1 LLCALTASAVSYA
14 TPYKGSGRG
23 FIHTTLH
30 NSQSHSSI
38 GSSTVLAQ
46 APVAAISSV
55 NSSRGISSSNV
66 SVTRVQS
73 GIYTSASSISGGVTT
88 YDSGHS
94 GRKVRKSP
102 VHPGNPD
109 DDECPGCIYGDDGT
123 CIICGHDP
131 MDGLDDDGE
140 CSGHCHG
147 ECDEDGCHCVPLEF
161 NCAVALFMTVLAAAY
176 ALYKRRASHR
186 TVMSVMVARC
196 SRD

>member
-1 LLCALTASAVSYA
+1 MLCALTASAVSYA
-14 TPYKGSGRG
+14 TPYKGSGRS

-88 YDSGHS
+88 YDSGHVHGVS
-94 GRKVRKSP
+94 RKT
-102 VHPGNPD
+102 PGHND
-109 DDECPGCIYGDDGT
+109 DADECHCIDENDDGVCDICDHDIDDCT
-123 CIICGHDP
+123 CEEEYGYCRCP
-131 MDGLDDDGE
+131 LTDGWQ
-140 CSGHCHG
+140 
-147 ECDEDGCHCVPLEF
+147 VW
-161 NCAVALFMTVLAAAY
+161 LFVGTLAAAY
-176 ALYKRRASHR
+176 ALYKKRMAV
-186 TVMSVMVARC
+186 TLAV
-196 SRD
+196 

>member
-1 LLCALTASAVSYA
+1 MLCALTASAVSYA

-66 SVTRVQS
+66 SMARVQS

-88 YDSGHS
+88 YDSGHHHP
-94 GRKVRKSP
+94 GHIRKVGG
-102 VHPGNPD
+102 HNGD
-109 DDECPGCIYGDDGT
+109 ADECDCVDGDDNGV
-123 CIICGHDP
+123 CDVCGDP
-131 MDGLDDDGE
+131 IDA
-140 CSGHCHG
+140 C
-147 ECDEDGCHCVPLEF
+147 ECDPCRCPLTDGWQVW
-161 NCAVALFMTVLAAAY
+161 LFVGTLAAAY

>member
-1 LLCALTASAVSYA
+1 MLCALTASAVSYA
-14 TPYKGSGRG
+14 KPYKGAGRG
-23 FIHTTLH
+23 YIYTTLH

-66 SVTRVQS
+66 SLTRVQS

-88 YDSGHS
+88 YDTGHH
-94 GRKVRKSP
+94 
-102 VHPGNPD
+102 HPGHIRRAGEDHPEGE
-109 DDECPGCIYGDDGT
+109 ECECCVDGDGDGVCDVCGDD
-123 CIICGHDP
+123 
-131 MDGLDDDGE
+131 MDS
-140 CSGHCHG
+140 C
-147 ECDEDGCHCVPLEF
+147 ECDPCRCPITDGWSVW
-161 NCAVALFMTVLAAAY
+161 LFVGTLAAAY